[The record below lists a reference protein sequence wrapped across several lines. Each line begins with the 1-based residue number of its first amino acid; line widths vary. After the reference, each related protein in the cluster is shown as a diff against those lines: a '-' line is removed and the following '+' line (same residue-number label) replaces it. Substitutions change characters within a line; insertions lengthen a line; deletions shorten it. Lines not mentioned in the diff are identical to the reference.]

1 MAILYSHIQH
11 PIFFS
16 PQEEGKKVKRKSIL
30 LDKKLQQKLKK
41 KFSCETGA
49 NAPIVN
55 IPYINEVRNSKYSKE
70 CIFIIIK
77 KSDFRNV

>member
-1 MAILYSHIQH
+1 MI
-11 PIFFS
+11 S
-16 PQEEGKKVKRKSIL
+16 PVQEEGKKVKRKSIL

-55 IPYINEVRNSKYSKE
+55 IPYIKEVSKYSSSSQNWKRSKV
-70 CIFIIIK
+70 CT
-77 KSDFRNV
+77 NVKIENENFSNL

>member
-1 MAILYSHIQH
+1 MCSSI
-11 PIFFS
+11 
-16 PQEEGKKVKRKSIL
+16 QEEGKKVKRKSIL

-55 IPYINEVRNSKYSKE
+55 IPYIKEVELIRTFKE
-70 CIFIIIK
+70 CFQIK
-77 KSDFRNV
+77 R